1 MITGASK
8 GIGRSIS
15 RELAAKGAKVLLTA
29 RSGDLLS
36 DLQKKIK
43 KSGGLAEIY
52 PADLGKDDEVLELF
66 NKIKKDHGTLDILI
80 NNAGVIKSGNIV
92 DFEMTDFDML
102 VNINLRAVYLCCK
115 HSLKI
120 MIPLKKGY
128 IINLSSVV
136 GIKGYPKQTAYGSV
150 KHGIMGLT
158 KALAAEVAEYGIK
171 VSVILPGGVDTDLI
185 REARPDLDTS
195 VLMQPEDIADTVLY
209 LLELPER
216 AMVDQIY
223 IRRSKS
229 TPF

>member
-1 MITGASK
+1 VTGASK
-8 GIGRSIS
+8 GIGRSMS
-15 RELAAKGAKVLLTA
+15 KSLASKGIKVLLAA
-29 RSGDLLS
+29 RSEELLNA
-36 DLQKKIK
+36 LQSEINE
-43 KSGGLAEIY
+43 SGGYAKAY
-52 PADLGKDDEVLELF
+52 PIDLRKNNDILDLF
-66 NKIKKDHGTLDILI
+66 KQIKTDFNQLDILI
-80 NNAGVIKSGNIV
+80 NNAGVIKSGNMV
-92 DFEMTDFDML
+92 DFSMEDFDML
-102 VNINLRAVYLCCK
+102 VNINLRAVYSCCQQA
-115 HSLKI
+115 LKF
-120 MIPLKKGY
+120 MLPVKKGY

-136 GIKGYPKQTAYGSV
+136 GIKGYPRQTAYGSV

-158 KALAAEVAEYGIK
+158 KALAAEVAEDGIK

-185 REARPDLDTS
+185 REARPDLDSS